1 MLKIAPL
8 LLVTTVVFIAS
19 TSVFG
24 MSLRAPSAPES
35 GPDVSFSVF
44 FDSDAASLS
53 KEGREII
60 SLAAKRF
67 AVTHSRHSAYL
78 LIASETDGQ
87 DSASLSNARI
97 QAVVNQLVR
106 DGIQRKFVSV
116 AEQPSVHSEPVRL
129 LEWLDRRVSISIH
142 ENPVTGRVVG

>member
-1 MLKIAPL
+1 MPKIAPL

-19 TSVFG
+19 TSAFG

-44 FDSDAASLS
+44 FDSGAASLS
-53 KEGREII
+53 KEGREIV

-67 AVTHSRHSAYL
+67 AVTHSRHPAYL
-78 LIASETDGQ
+78 LIASETDSQ

-97 QAVVNQLVR
+97 QAVVNQLAR

-129 LEWLDRRVSISIH
+129 LEWLDRRVSISIR

>member
-1 MLKIAPL
+1 MTKIAPL
-8 LLVTTVVFIAS
+8 LLVTTVIFIAS

-44 FDSDAASLS
+44 FDPDATSLS

-60 SLAAKRF
+60 SVAAKRF

-78 LIASETDGQ
+78 LIASEADSQ

-106 DGIQRKFVSV
+106 DGIHRKFVSV
-116 AEQPSVHSEPVRL
+116 AERSNIHSEPVRL

>member
-8 LLVTTVVFIAS
+8 LLVTTVFFIAS

-24 MSLRAPSAPES
+24 MSPGAPSAVES

-44 FDSDAASLS
+44 FESGAASLS

-78 LIASETDGQ
+78 LIASETDNQ